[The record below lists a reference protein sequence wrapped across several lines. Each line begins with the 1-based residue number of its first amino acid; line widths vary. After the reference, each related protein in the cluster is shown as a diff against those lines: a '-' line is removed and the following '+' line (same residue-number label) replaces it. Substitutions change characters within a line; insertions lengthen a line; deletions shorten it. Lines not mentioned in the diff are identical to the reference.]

1 MEKNEILSKLQLIFN
16 TVFKLKSIQIDN
28 LTSAKDVEGWD
39 SFTHLVLIQEVEK
52 DFNIE
57 FKLRELMR
65 MENVGDMIEIIA
77 SKF

>member
-1 MEKNEILSKLQLIFN
+1 MEKNDIISKLQLIFN
-16 TVFKLKSIQIDN
+16 NVFKSKSIQIDN

>member
-1 MEKNEILSKLQLIFN
+1 MEKNEIISKLQLIFN

>member
-16 TVFKLKSIQIDN
+16 NVFTSRSIQIDN

>member
-77 SKF
+77 IKF

>member
-1 MEKNEILSKLQLIFN
+1 MEKNEIISKLQLIFN
-16 TVFKLKSIQIDN
+16 NVFKSKSIQIDN